1 MTAADT
7 LRVDSQEADTQ
18 QADSSGVDS
27 RQADNPA
34 ADSVP
39 RRGRLRIHRA
49 QRQKHDPEP

>member
-7 LRVDSQEADTQ
+7 LRVDSQGVDTQ